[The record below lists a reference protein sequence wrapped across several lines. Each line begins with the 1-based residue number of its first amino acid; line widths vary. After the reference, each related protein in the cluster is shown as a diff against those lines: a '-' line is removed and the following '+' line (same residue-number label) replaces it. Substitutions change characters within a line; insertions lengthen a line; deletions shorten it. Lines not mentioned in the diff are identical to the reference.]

1 MPGCVR
7 AQIHEFLFVI
17 FFDFFGITAHGQ
29 QKDAVRCIWEF
40 LLRVSYSNKITSYAS
55 FRRMFSSEKPRRAYS
70 RSISRAT
77 AAINASISASVFRM
91 GGRVYH
97 TICMEKN
104 IQTNKITCPPR
115 SLRRPGG
122 LRRLCDQGSV
132 CAAFSKNFAML
143 NFSFSDAS
151 RAAVSPHLST
161 SFNGMPIRTKYLTAA
176 SSSISTA

>member
-1 MPGCVR
+1 MIDGEGNWQKTEPNFITSQLSTMPGCVR

-115 SLRRPGG
+115 SLRRPCG
-122 LRRLCDQGSV
+122 LRRLWGCRVDQQLLG
-132 CAAFSKNFAML
+132 
-143 NFSFSDAS
+143 
-151 RAAVSPHLST
+151 
-161 SFNGMPIRTKYLTAA
+161 
-176 SSSISTA
+176 